1 MSTPD
6 PPLPSLAPG
15 PPANAAAA
23 GPDPQSPAPKPE
35 PKTRPKLATDPESE
49 SEPESDDE
57 GARVL
62 LGKLNKVAAP
72 PDLASRVPALIQR
85 RSAGRF
91 FAKRRLADRL
101 PLEWLSLVMLALLAL
116 IYAVLRMAP
125 ALLPAN

>member
-6 PPLPSLAPG
+6 PPLPSLAAR

-23 GPDPQSPAPKPE
+23 GPEPPPPGPQPE
-35 PKTRPKLATDPESE
+35 PQTETETESH
-49 SEPESDDE
+49 DE
-57 GARVL
+57 GARAL

-125 ALLPAN
+125 ALLPTP

>member
-6 PPLPSLAPG
+6 PPLPSLAPR
-15 PPANAAAA
+15 PPANGAAT
-23 GPDPQSPAPKPE
+23 GPDSMPSAPNP
-35 PKTRPKLATDPESE
+35 RLATDAESE
-49 SEPESDDE
+49 SESDDE
-57 GARVL
+57 GARAL

-72 PDLASRVPALIQR
+72 PDLSSRVPALIQR

-125 ALLPAN
+125 ALIPTN

>member
-6 PPLPSLAPG
+6 PPLPSLAAR

-23 GPDPQSPAPKPE
+23 GPEPAPPGPKPE
-35 PKTRPKLATDPESE
+35 PQTETETE
-49 SEPESDDE
+49 TESDDE
-57 GARVL
+57 GARAL

-72 PDLASRVPALIQR
+72 PDLSSRVPALIQR

-125 ALLPAN
+125 ALLPN